1 MRQRASGTVNPEMK
15 KQANI
20 YMFSQ
25 IFCFLLLLY
34 KCQKR
39 ISWSCPS
46 RFRFRTSPWYLMV
59 VLLPSWWKNKCRALP
74 IITVFLIHVT
84 FSGLLHKLNVW
95 WHHQMETFYLLLAL
109 CEGNPPLTSGF
120 PSQRPVTRRSD
131 VFFDLCLNKQWSKQ
145 LRPPGD
151 LRCCQAHYDITVM
164 DWPII
169 SEVSLKD
176 MG

>member
-1 MRQRASGTVNPEMK
+1 MEVNNTTSRQEHWWFIMRQRASGTVNPEMK

-59 VLLPSWWKNKCRALP
+59 VLLPSWGKNKCRALKRRP
-74 IITVFLIHVT
+74 TVDISIIHYLWQQLHGLQTYTFRYCYDAMQYVMILHTSLQWWMQNIYGEFGSIKDTPHPNGWIILWGAFCENIGENYHV
-84 FSGLLHKLNVW
+84 L
-95 WHHQMETFYLLLAL
+95 
-109 CEGNPPLTSGF
+109 
-120 PSQRPVTRRSD
+120 
-131 VFFDLCLNKQWSKQ
+131 
-145 LRPPGD
+145 
-151 LRCCQAHYDITVM
+151 
-164 DWPII
+164 
-169 SEVSLKD
+169 
-176 MG
+176 